1 MLTSPTL
8 RSAYHEAIGKVRT
21 RIHVVPAGRPAVPTK
36 VEWLASEYLKT
47 RVATGYC
54 SRHLAAEA
62 CPYANIC
69 GTQSSSF
76 ALFA

>member
-1 MLTSPTL
+1 VVDG
-8 RSAYHEAIGKVRT
+8 RAIRANSLVRIRYPST
-21 RIHVVPAGRPAVPTK
+21 PVVPAGRPAVPTK

-62 CPYANIC
+62 CPYANAC

-76 ALFA
+76 AQAA